1 MITSHVHVHVYQACY
16 LCYQLGVHV
25 YMYMYAA
32 EGGCRYF
39 VIYTY
44 VGTAL
49 YLAVLCVSGHKI
61 KRTSGSLQKSNQRVG
76 EYSGGI
82 MQWYIHM
89 KVM

>member
-1 MITSHVHVHVYQACY
+1 MYMYIKHVTCVISWVYM
-16 LCYQLGVHV
+16 

-44 VGTAL
+44 VRTAL

-82 MQWYIHM
+82 MQQYIHM
-89 KVM
+89 KIM